1 MGSQA
6 VINVLLGERYKNIT
20 KETAGVLKGEYGS
33 TPAPLDAELQAR
45 VLEGDEV
52 ITCRPA
58 DLIESELDNLF
69 QELEKIAGEKDIELA
84 QEPIDDVLTYALFP
98 QVGLSFLENRGNSSF
113 FEPAPGEEEVVPTPG
128 PVKSKSP
135 SAGESVY
142 DVKVDGRNYRV
153 EVSDAGVVES
163 AVAAPPAVNS
173 GSGDSISSSLAG
185 NVFKIVVAAGSQV
198 EEGQP
203 VIVLEAMKMETEIS
217 APKSGLVSGIFVK
230 EGDSVEVGDLLFS
243 IA

>member
-1 MGSQA
+1 M
-6 VINVLLGERYKNIT
+6 
-20 KETAGVLKGEYGS
+20 
-33 TPAPLDAELQAR
+33 
-45 VLEGDEV
+45 
-52 ITCRPA
+52 
-58 DLIESELDNLF
+58 
-69 QELEKIAGEKDIELA
+69 
-84 QEPIDDVLTYALFP
+84 
-98 QVGLSFLENRGNSSF
+98 
-113 FEPAPGEEEVVPTPG
+113 PTPG

-135 SAGESVY
+135 SSGQSVY

-153 EVSDAGVVES
+153 EVNDAGVVES
-163 AVAAPPAVNS
+163 AVAAPVSSSAHSS
-173 GSGDSISSSLAG
+173 GSGDSITSSLAG

-217 APKSGLVSGIFVK
+217 APKSGLVSDIFVK